1 MKENIKLLT
10 SLALLFST
18 SSAFAIEIS
27 KHLSTIIDPEPLV
40 RVPPK
45 YPIKAA
51 RENRSGWTKF
61 SFIIEKD
68 GSVSNILELDSS
80 GSEDF
85 SKAAVKALKK
95 WQYQPAMENGQPIQ
109 QCINTVQLDFK
120 MAQNKSGG
128 VRRRF
133 KKTYNSAMEALNE
146 KKFEK
151 VEALIT
157 KLASY
162 KYRHATENNFLHL
175 ISSEYY
181 EALGDKQKQ
190 LTSLNKVRFSY
201 DNVISDRHMLSV
213 LNKQFLLSVHL
224 NKFHSAYNAYER
236 IKKLDITKP
245 NMENYDKVI
254 AQIDEFIG
262 GDQDIVVVA
271 DIDDKD
277 FWRYPLIRN
286 EFSLIDI
293 SGSLNKLD
301 VRCANKRH
309 VYTVEENNTWSIP
322 QSWKN
327 CSVLVYGDDNTRF
340 KLVEHPL
347 KS

>member
-1 MKENIKLLT
+1 MKNKINLLT
-10 SLALLFST
+10 FLALLFST
-18 SSAFAIEIS
+18 SSAFSIEIS
-27 KHLSTIIDPEPLV
+27 KHISTIIDPEPLV
-40 RVPPK
+40 RVHPK

-51 RENRSGWTKF
+51 RESRSGWTKF

-85 SKAAVKALKK
+85 SKEAVKALKK

-109 QCINTVQLDFK
+109 QCVNTVQLDFK
-120 MAQNKSGG
+120 MGQDKSGG

-146 KKFEK
+146 QKFEK
-151 VEALIT
+151 VEELIT

-162 KYRHATENNFLHL
+162 KYRHATENNYLHL
-175 ISSEYY
+175 ISAEYY
-181 EALGDKQKQ
+181 EVLGEKQKQ

-201 DNVISDRHMLSV
+201 DNLVPDSHMLSV
-213 LNKQFLLSVHL
+213 LNKQFLLSVQL
-224 NKFHSAYNAYER
+224 NKFQSAYSTFKR
-236 IKKLDITKP
+236 IKKLDIAKA
-245 NMENYDKVI
+245 NIENYDSVI
-254 AQIDEFIG
+254 TQIDEFIG
-262 GDQDIVVVA
+262 GEQDIVVAA
-271 DIDDKD
+271 DINDQD
-277 FWRYPLIRN
+277 FWHYPLVRN
-286 EFSLIDI
+286 EFSLVDI
-293 SGSLNKLD
+293 NGSLNKLD

-309 VYTVEENNTWSIP
+309 VYTVEANNTWSIP
-322 QSWKN
+322 KSWKN
-327 CSVLVYGDDNTRF
+327 CSVLVYGDDNTHF